1 MGGEKQRLLLVL
13 WVYVLPFIQELRE
26 PGLAECLA
34 ECGGGGTS
42 EDKTYRTLKEAD
54 VDISVT

>member
-26 PGLAECLA
+26 PGLAECLQR
-34 ECGGGGTS
+34 GGGGTS